1 VKRRDPV
8 AALTRLRGF
17 KEREARSGMGMA
29 IRKEAES
36 RQALAERRRAY
47 DARPVPQGPLSAL
60 EIRTF
65 HLQGI
70 RSSEQIAQATE
81 ALEGSR
87 AAAETARRE
96 WTVAADR
103 LKAAERLQEKRREEM
118 ARIAQAAA
126 MRSLDELAVMMRERS
141 QWS

>member
-1 VKRRDPV
+1 MRRRDPV
-8 AALTRLRGF
+8 AAIAKLRGF
-17 KEREARSGMGMA
+17 KERQARMGMGLAM
-29 IRKEAES
+29 RKEAES
-36 RQALAERRRAY
+36 RAALAERRRAY

-70 RSSEQIAQATE
+70 RSSEDVVRATE
-81 ALEGSR
+81 AVEASR
-87 AAAETARRE
+87 VAAAEARQEWATAS
-96 WTVAADR
+96 DR
-103 LKAAERLQEKRREEM
+103 LKAAERLQQKRREEL

-126 MRSLDELAVMMRERS
+126 MRSLDELAVMMRGRE

>member
-1 VKRRDPV
+1 M
-8 AALTRLRGF
+8 
-17 KEREARSGMGMA
+17 GMGLAM
-29 IRKEAES
+29 RKEAES
-36 RQALAERRRAY
+36 RAALAERRRAY

-70 RSSEQIAQATE
+70 RSSEDVAMATE
-81 ALEGSR
+81 AVESSR
-87 AAAETARRE
+87 MSAEESRRE
-96 WTVAADR
+96 WSVASDR
-103 LKAAERLQEKRREEM
+103 LKAAERLQQKRREEL

-126 MRSLDELAVMMRERS
+126 MRSLDELAVMMRGRQ

>member
-1 VKRRDPV
+1 MRRRDPV
-8 AALTRLRGF
+8 AAITKLRGF
-17 KEREARSGMGMA
+17 KEREARTGMGLAM
-29 IRKEAES
+29 RKEAEA
-36 RQALAERRRAY
+36 RQALLERRRAY

-70 RSSEQIAQATE
+70 RSSEQIAEAAE

-87 AAAETARRE
+87 LGAEEARRE
-96 WTVAADR
+96 WTVASDR
-103 LKAAERLQEKRREEM
+103 LKAAERLQQKRREEL

-126 MRSLDELAVMMRERS
+126 MRSLDELAVMMRERD